1 MLESSL
7 GMSYMEDMPRT
18 QKTSIALQGVFAA
31 QTGTKA
37 RQQRQAHARELLE
50 QVDAAKTRKT
60 GIDVTDISDAELL
73 ADLRRRQV
81 RA

>member
-1 MLESSL
+1 MP
-7 GMSYMEDMPRT
+7 YMKDMPRT
-18 QKTSIALQGVFAA
+18 QKISFALQGVF
-31 QTGTKA
+31 TTPTVTKA
-37 RQQRQAHARELLE
+37 RQQRRAHAREILE